1 MQLKI
6 LIKLQKPLTIPL
18 SYHHILQAIIYTLM
32 GDAFGT
38 SVLHDGGESYG
49 KRKYKLFSFSL
60 LEGNCSFGKKLI
72 TFSDSVSFE
81 IRCVNEKIIKSI
93 EDNILKNGIQFL
105 DTVYTDIECIRSNKR
120 ITNDVLLINMISPIC
135 LHKTQQNSKHTN
147 YLNPMCQ
154 DFSTEINNNF
164 RRKYMAA
171 NIPELPALTEAD
183 NITITPVRLTP
194 ADKYITI
201 YKNTII
207 EAYRGIYVLSGRP
220 EFLDFLYNVGL
231 GSKNSQGFGL
241 FDVINNTH
249 IV

>member
-1 MQLKI
+1 
-6 LIKLQKPLTIPL
+6 
-18 SYHHILQAIIYTLM
+18 
-32 GDAFGT
+32 
-38 SVLHDGGESYG
+38 
-49 KRKYKLFSFSL
+49 
-60 LEGNCSFGKKLI
+60 
-72 TFSDSVSFE
+72 
-81 IRCVNEKIIKSI
+81 
-93 EDNILKNGIQFL
+93 
-105 DTVYTDIECIRSNKR
+105 
-120 ITNDVLLINMISPIC
+120 
-135 LHKTQQNSKHTN
+135 
-147 YLNPMCQ
+147 
-154 DFSTEINNNF
+154 
-164 RRKYMAA
+164 MAA